1 MLLQGLIQILEVSML
16 QRHKSVQH
24 CCIDSKPQYTM
35 LFSFRAESIYR
46 LPRA

>member
-1 MLLQGLIQILEVSML
+1 MLLEGLEQILEVSML
-16 QRHKSVQH
+16 QRHESMQH

-35 LFSFRAESIYR
+35 LSSFWAEFIYR